1 MSIQAL
7 ENAAREGD
15 AQAQLQLGIALMTG
29 QGVPAPDV
37 DRGRDWLA
45 RSADGGNADAQRFL
59 GMIYLRGMDVVPDYG
74 KAVDCLQSAAAS
86 GDADS
91 AWWLAGYLGGARDEA
106 FDPERALKLL
116 RVPPSVPVDSG
127 QVRTQVFNVS

>member
-7 ENAAREGD
+7 ENAARSGD

-29 QGVPAPDV
+29 QGVPTPDV

-74 KAVDCLQSAAAS
+74 KAVDCLQSAASS
-86 GDADS
+86 GDAES
-91 AWWLAGYLGGARDEA
+91 AWWLACI
-106 FDPERALKLL
+106 ALTTTAIN
-116 RVPPSVPVDSG
+116 RFSIV
-127 QVRTQVFNVS
+127 NVAISMNGTKKAQAYG